1 MKKVSVV
8 IPCFNEEENVNI
20 VYDRT
25 TDVFRQLPAYEYEII
40 FIDND
45 STDRTVSLLR
55 EIAARDK
62 RVKVIVNSRNFG
74 HLRSPFHALMNT
86 TGDAALMMAAD
97 LQDPPELILDFVRKW
112 EEGNDIV
119 LAIKDRTDE
128 KGLLPH
134 VRKLY
139 YFFLASISENEVVQG
154 FHGYSLL
161 DRKVVEAI
169 RLFHDPLPF
178 FRSMLLEAGFRRA
191 VVRFCQPTRRRGVT
205 ANNLYSLYDTA
216 MLGIVQNS
224 KVPLRIAIFVGFT
237 IACGSFAIAIG
248 YLIRKVLYW
257 DDVSL
262 GIAPLLIGLFFLSG
276 TQLIFLGVIGEY
288 IGALCTQVKN
298 RPLVI
303 ERERINF

>member
-8 IPCFNEEENVNI
+8 IPCFNEEENVNT
-20 VYDRT
+20 VYSRT
-25 TDVFRQLPAYEYEII
+25 VDVFRQLPAYEYEII

-45 STDRTVSLLR
+45 SRDRTVSLLR

-62 RVKVIVNSRNFG
+62 QVKVIVNSRNFG

-112 EEGNDIV
+112 EEGYDIV
-119 LAIKDRTDE
+119 MAVKDQTEER
-128 KGLLPH
+128 GMLPIL
-134 VRKLY
+134 RKVYY
-139 YFFLASISENEVVQG
+139 YFLANMAENEVVQG

-161 DRKVVEAI
+161 DRKVVEAL
-169 RLFHDPLPF
+169 RTFQDPFPF
-178 FRSMLLEAGFRRA
+178 FRSMLLEAGFRKA
-191 VVRFCQPTRRRGVT
+191 FVPFLQPTRKRGVT
-205 ANNLYSLYDTA
+205 ANNFYSLYDTA
-216 MLGIVQNS
+216 MLGLVQNS
-224 KVPLRIAIFVGFT
+224 KVPLRLAIFVGFL
-237 IACGSFAIAIG
+237 IACGSFAVATG
-248 YLIRKVLYW
+248 YLIRKLLYW
-257 DDVSL
+257 NDVSL
-262 GIAPLLIGLFFLSG
+262 GIAPLIIGLFFLSG

-288 IGALCTQVKN
+288 LGAVYTQLKN

>member
-1 MKKVSVV
+1 
-8 IPCFNEEENVNI
+8 
-20 VYDRT
+20 
-25 TDVFRQLPAYEYEII
+25 
-40 FIDND
+40 
-45 STDRTVSLLR
+45 
-55 EIAARDK
+55 
-62 RVKVIVNSRNFG
+62 
-74 HLRSPFHALMNT
+74 
-86 TGDAALMMAAD
+86 
-97 LQDPPELILDFVRKW
+97 
-112 EEGNDIV
+112 
-119 LAIKDRTDE
+119 
-128 KGLLPH
+128 
-134 VRKLY
+134 
-139 YFFLASISENEVVQG
+139 
-154 FHGYSLL
+154 
-161 DRKVVEAI
+161 
-169 RLFHDPLPF
+169 
-178 FRSMLLEAGFRRA
+178 
-191 VVRFCQPTRRRGVT
+191 
-205 ANNLYSLYDTA
+205 